1 MAKIPY
7 VGYYYNAQIND
18 MVFILPKVFISENN
32 LAFDRYRP
40 EEIIDLSPKNNPLKK
55 NSDDEV
61 VFELSVWLYQAI
73 MDYKRFINKK
83 IIPMNIETLRNY
95 CLSLPQVTEYFPF
108 DETTLAFRVGEKIFA
123 MLDLEDTEWFVLKC
137 NPDYAVLLRDRY
149 PEIAP
154 AWHMNKKYW
163 NQLNVFGALSDS
175 LITTLIRHSYN
186 EVIAKMSQ
194 RKRAE
199 LMVASLECDIEG
211 YL

>member
-1 MAKIPY
+1 
-7 VGYYYNAQIND
+7 
-18 MVFILPKVFISENN
+18 
-32 LAFDRYRP
+32 
-40 EEIIDLSPKNNPLKK
+40 
-55 NSDDEV
+55 
-61 VFELSVWLYQAI
+61 
-73 MDYKRFINKK
+73 
-83 IIPMNIETLRNY
+83 MNIETLRDY

-137 NPDYAVLLRDRY
+137 NPDYAVLLRDHY

-163 NQLNVFGALSDS
+163 NQLNIFGSLSDS
-175 LITTLIRHSYN
+175 LIKTLVRHSYN

-199 LMVASLECDIEG
+199 LMVASLECDIEE

>member
-1 MAKIPY
+1 
-7 VGYYYNAQIND
+7 
-18 MVFILPKVFISENN
+18 
-32 LAFDRYRP
+32 
-40 EEIIDLSPKNNPLKK
+40 
-55 NSDDEV
+55 
-61 VFELSVWLYQAI
+61 
-73 MDYKRFINKK
+73 
-83 IIPMNIETLRNY
+83 MNIETLRDY
-95 CLSLPQVTEYFPF
+95 CLSFPQVIEYFPF

-163 NQLNVFGALSDS
+163 NQLNIFGALSDS
-175 LITTLIRHSYN
+175 LISTLIRHSYN

-199 LMVASLECDIEG
+199 LMVASLECDVEAYI
-211 YL
+211 